1 MGFVVSMLLSSRS
14 GAEVRSDLRGRA
26 ATWRTI
32 AGERAA
38 DLRERGAS
46 QVRGARDSAAQ
57 KLNTV
62 RQRGSEMFC
71 SLHGISFRKAEE
83 PNDVTDVEQDAGA
96 SVPDR
101 DATGSVAQR

>member
-1 MGFVVSMLLSSRS
+1 MGFLVSVLLSSKS

-38 DLRERGAS
+38 DLKKRGVSQFREVRDGAS
-46 QVRGARDSAAQ
+46 QGLGR
-57 KLNTV
+57 V

-71 SLHGISFRKAEE
+71 SLHGIGSRTE
-83 PNDVTDVEQDAGA
+83 PDDDTNEEQDAAVSGPA
-96 SVPDR
+96 RNATEPVADR
-101 DATGSVAQR
+101 S